1 MLKGHAFVLAA
12 GAALL
17 ALDASALLAQDTSH
31 ARPRSTKRITVK
43 KEAAGEVAP
52 TPVPARVDT
61 VTVFKTDTLHMQGR
75 VDTVTVTN
83 TVTRTDTVMQTI
95 TKPIPAVGGLYFG
108 LGGGT
113 SLPYGGLR
121 NVNSN
126 AATGQFQVGWQPIAS
141 VLGVRGDVQYS
152 RYSKAEPFSALG
164 DRPSVWNGNLDLK
177 LNIPGVE
184 DMFGHATR
192 FTPYLIGGG
201 SYIRYQNLRMQTD
214 NGIVTSDIS
223 TNFDDNWH
231 NNWGW
236 NAGGGLGWHFG
247 NKELF
252 IESRLI
258 QFNRGTAFNGVDY
271 MAARQVPIVFGMNI
285 F

>member
-1 MLKGHAFVLAA
+1 MWNGHAFVLAA

-17 ALDASALLAQDTSH
+17 ALDASASLAQDTTH

-43 KEAAGEVAP
+43 KEAGGEVAP
-52 TPVPARVDT
+52 MPARVDT
-61 VTVFKTDTLHMQGR
+61 VTVFKTDTLQLQGR

-95 TKPIPAVGGLYFG
+95 TRPIPAVGGLYFG
-108 LGGGT
+108 LAGGT

-121 NVNSN
+121 DVNN
-126 AATGQFQVGWQPIAS
+126 DAATGQFQVGWQGLKSIIG
-141 VLGVRGDVQYS
+141 LRGDVQYS
-152 RYSKAEPFSALG
+152 RYSLAQPFSALG
-164 DRPSVWNGNLDLK
+164 DRPSVWNANLDAK
-177 LNIPGVE
+177 LDIPGLE
-184 DMFGHATR
+184 NTFGHAVQ
-192 FTPYLIGGG
+192 FKPYLIGGG
-201 SYIRYQNLRMQTD
+201 SYVRYQNLRMQTE

-231 NNWGW
+231 DDWGW
-236 NAGGGLGWHFG
+236 NAGGGLGWHFA

-252 IESRLI
+252 VESRLI

-271 MAARQVPIVFGMNI
+271 KSARQVPIVFGIN
-285 F
+285 FY

>member
-12 GAALL
+12 GAALI
-17 ALDASALLAQDTSH
+17 ALDASALLAQDTTH

-52 TPVPARVDT
+52 MPTHVDT
-61 VTVFKTDTLHMQGR
+61 VTVFKTDTLQMQGR
-75 VDTVTVTN
+75 IDTVTVTN

-108 LGGGT
+108 IAGGAT
-113 SLPYGGLR
+113 LPYGGLR
-121 NVNSN
+121 TVNSDG
-126 AATGQFQVGWQPIAS
+126 ATGQAQLGWQP
-141 VLGVRGDVQYS
+141 LGSIIGLRLDGEYS
-152 RYSKAEPFSALG
+152 RYSKAEPFADLG
-164 DRPSVWNGNLDLK
+164 DRPSVWNANLDVK
-177 LNIPGVE
+177 LTIPGLE
-184 DMFGHATR
+184 NAFGRATR
-192 FTPYLIGGG
+192 FEPYLIGGG
-201 SYIRYQNLRMQTD
+201 SYVRYQNLRMQTD

-252 IESRLI
+252 VESRLI

-271 MAARQVPIVFGMNI
+271 MSARQVPIVFGLNI
-285 F
+285 Y